1 MANEKPLTEQEK
13 RYLNALK
20 LFLERNGDSE
30 HLESVKMFDL
40 SPKQARAMIEIYHV
54 WLEDPQRVFLAYRIY
69 LWISPIQ
76 AAWAQ
81 IKFFLS

>member
-1 MANEKPLTEQEK
+1 MADEKPLTEQEN

-30 HLESVKMFDL
+30 NLEMFEL
-40 SPKQARAMIEIYHV
+40 SPEQARAMIGIYHV

-69 LWISPIQ
+69 LWISPIH